1 MRLNMELARLLLV
14 MGKGGVGKTTVAR
27 GLAATLA
34 KRGLHTALLELGSGA
49 GARDAV
55 DSGDASFTSLHIDEQ
70 SALLETAT
78 EVFGS
83 ARAAKLVFGNFA
95 VKQLT
100 SVVPG
105 VREYCLLVAA
115 RARLATYDRVVI
127 DMPATGHGI
136 SWLSAAKQLAQLV
149 PHGRARAQAE
159 ALDAA
164 LRDERETSYVL
175 VTLAEPMVLAESN
188 ELEQALVTRLGV
200 HITHTVL
207 NRVPPAAEV
216 RAEELRALGR
226 ADPSLIAPLR
236 ELMVWARARAPALAS
251 AQRILAGGHATLL
264 FDGIGRPTPGA
275 LTFAFENLA
284 AGVR

>member
-1 MRLNMELARLLLV
+1 MELARLVLV

-27 GLAATLA
+27 GLAATFA
-34 KRGLHTALLELGSGA
+34 ARGLSTALVELGSGA
-49 GARDAV
+49 GAPDLV
-55 DSGDASFTSLHIDEQ
+55 DTDEGAFVCVRISES

-83 ARAAKLVFGNFA
+83 ARAARLVFGNFA
-95 VKQLT
+95 VKQLA
-100 SVVPG
+100 SVIPG
-105 VREYCLLVAA
+105 VREYSLLVAA
-115 RARLATYDRVVI
+115 RARLATYERVVI

-164 LRDERETSYVL
+164 LRDERETAYVL

-188 ELEQALVTRLGV
+188 ELEQALVSRLGV

-207 NRVPPAAEV
+207 NRVPPAADV
-216 RAEELRALGR
+216 RSADLSALAR
-226 ADPSLIAPLR
+226 ADPSLVPQLR
-236 ELMVWARARAPALAS
+236 ELMVWARARAPALS
-251 AQRILAGGHATLL
+251 IAQRLSARGHTTVLLDTGRKPTL
-264 FDGIGRPTPGA
+264 GA

-284 AGVR
+284 AGAR

>member
-1 MRLNMELARLLLV
+1 MELARLLLV

-34 KRGLHTALLELGSGA
+34 KRGLHTALLELGTGA
-49 GARDAV
+49 GAVEVVDAGEE
-55 DSGDASFTSLHIDEQ
+55 SFASLRIDEQ

-83 ARAAKLVFGNFA
+83 ARGARLVFGNFA
-95 VKQLT
+95 VKQLA

-149 PHGRARAQAE
+149 PHGRARAQAD

-188 ELEQALVTRLGV
+188 ELEQALVARLGV
-200 HITHTVL
+200 RITHTVL

-216 RAEELRALGR
+216 HVDELSALGR
-226 ADPSLIAPLR
+226 ADPSLVAPLR
-236 ELMVWARARAPALAS
+236 ELMAWARRRAPALAS
-251 AQRILAGGHATLL
+251 AQRILARGHATLL
-264 FDGIGRPTPGA
+264 LESDRKPTPGA
-275 LTFAFENLA
+275 LAFAFANIA
-284 AGVR
+284 AGAR